1 MTIDSK
7 TSLLAKAGVSVKKL
21 KIIFLAGSVISLTAA
36 SPLIYYKLW
45 QRKQD
50 HLAPKENPIDAIGD
64 VDGDVLENLKEPE
77 EPYVMKESFFGKMI
91 AEDRQAEFDPS
102 PPPVASVKQKPSTV
116 PSEKFFIEPEIK
128 AAPPVRKPKIKKITN
143 PNPGQVVGRG
153 DEVIDYSSDQES
165 NKGSVIELL
174 ADKDYPRT
182 IASPPHDLSRVVTTD
197 TFIPA
202 VMYTAVNSEIP
213 SRTVLAVVESDVF
226 GFHGTNILIPK
237 GSKLEG
243 VYEKLD
249 DKHARR
255 IQITWFKITRPDG
268 IIIKIDGESAD
279 AAGASGITGYLD
291 QRLKDRYGGAI
302 LLSSIN
308 ALAQMSIK
316 QNDIRQL
323 AALESFGREAANI
336 TAQIIRENI
345 NILPIIM
352 IPQGQRIN
360 VRPYQNIYFPEPKKS
375 TLTAFF
381 IN

>member
-21 KIIFLAGSVISLTAA
+21 KIILLAGSVISLTAA
-36 SPLIYYKLW
+36 SPLVYFKLW

-64 VDGDVLENLKEPE
+64 VEGNVLENLKEPE
-77 EPYVMKESFFGKMI
+77 EPYVMKESFFGKVI
-91 AEDRQAEFDPS
+91 AEEQAGFDPS
-102 PPPVASVKQKPSTV
+102 PPPAMAKQKPSPV
-116 PSEKFFIEPEIK
+116 PSEKFFTEPEVK

-143 PNPGQVVGRG
+143 PNPGQGVGRG

-182 IASPPHDLSRVVTTD
+182 IATPPHDLSRMVTTD

-226 GFHGTNILIPK
+226 GFHGSNILIPK

-255 IQITWFKITRPDG
+255 MQITWFKITRPDG
-268 IIIKIDGESAD
+268 IIIKIDAESAD
-279 AAGASGITGYLD
+279 AAGASGISGYLD

-302 LLSSIN
+302 LLSTIN
-308 ALAQMSIK
+308 GLAQMSVR

-323 AALESFGREAANI
+323 AAVESFGREFGTL

-352 IPQGQRIN
+352 IPQGQRFNI
-360 VRPYQNIYFPEPKKS
+360 RPYQNIYFPEPKNKS

-381 IN
+381 TN